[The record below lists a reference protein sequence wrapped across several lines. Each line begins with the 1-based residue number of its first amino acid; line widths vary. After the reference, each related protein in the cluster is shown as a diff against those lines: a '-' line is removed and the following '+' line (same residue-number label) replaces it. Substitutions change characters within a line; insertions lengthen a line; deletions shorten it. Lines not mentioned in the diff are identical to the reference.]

1 MHLFLIQLSDF
12 ILQCTWLDG
21 SLQVQGSPAH
31 SSGEV
36 GPFPVR
42 REHTRVFVW
51 ATLEDTLREGDAG
64 GGGGGGGEGHGKR
77 ECVGIVWRLPRVR
90 EGVEGSKS
98 EGEEVTVGREREEGR
113 KGI

>member
-1 MHLFLIQLSDF
+1 M
-12 ILQCTWLDG
+12 
-21 SLQVQGSPAH
+21 
-31 SSGEV
+31 
-36 GPFPVR
+36 R

-64 GGGGGGGEGHGKR
+64 GGGGGGGGGEGHGER

-98 EGEEVTVGREREEGR
+98 EGEEVTVGRGRENSYLKLRQSALLEVH
-113 KGI
+113 ISNVLLYA

>member
-12 ILQCTWLDG
+12 IHQCTRLDG

-31 SSGEV
+31 SSGQV

-42 REHTRVFVW
+42 REHTRIFVW

-64 GGGGGGGEGHGKR
+64 GGGGGGGEGYGKR
-77 ECVGIVWRLPRVR
+77 ECVGKVWRLPRVW
-90 EGVEGSKS
+90 EGVEGPKS
-98 EGEEVTVGREREEGR
+98 EGEEVAVRRGRE
-113 KGI
+113 KGSKI